1 MSNPAQGNPATNPNA
16 QGGGNQPQQTF
27 PLLDDRPKTDE
38 DIINT
43 IDKRFF
49 LENFDVM
56 SYVWQVVGEDLN
68 AVPKIVSERERQ
80 LEALTNKLSTKVLD
94 SYDSFMEAM
103 RKIQELEQDLNNT
116 KMTCR
121 ATRYDLKNA
130 NNELAIGGLT
140 ISGLHRRRS
149 EVNDVLS
156 YVEQIKNLLQKKEEL
171 KKTIES
177 RDFPRAIQ
185 MCLDAQGTAHMYAQF
200 NCVAGMRKVIQDEY
214 DNLVQKIDSA
224 LMDCCLKKFEP
235 QEYERVLVAYNLL
248 RKNIRV
254 FEKIQKNFTAV
265 IELTSRNV
273 VAVFA
278 HRSLRDSKVTVE
290 GLKRDKFVKLCKKL
304 ADNQIVPCV
313 YKLFENMCDLMYTH
327 HSMLFWHKQYDLKGE
342 KSKFF
347 TDIKQGLLNNT
358 KSIWEEMQTTI
369 KIVFENTKID
379 SLTIDRFL
387 QVLDATTQFIEIGEE
402 FSQSGAH
409 GLRTMLKKQ
418 STNYFM
424 AFHKER
430 MEVRTKKIKIFLFV
444 DIDFLFRN

>member
-149 EVNDVLS
+149 EVNVS
-156 YVEQIKNLLQKKEEL
+156 I
-171 KKTIES
+171 
-177 RDFPRAIQ
+177 A
-185 MCLDAQGTAHMYAQF
+185 
-200 NCVAGMRKVIQDEY
+200 DE
-214 DNLVQKIDSA
+214 DI
-224 LMDCCLKKFEP
+224 
-235 QEYERVLVAYNLL
+235 
-248 RKNIRV
+248 
-254 FEKIQKNFTAV
+254 
-265 IELTSRNV
+265 
-273 VAVFA
+273 
-278 HRSLRDSKVTVE
+278 
-290 GLKRDKFVKLCKKL
+290 LC
-304 ADNQIVPCV
+304 
-313 YKLFENMCDLMYTH
+313 
-327 HSMLFWHKQYDLKGE
+327 
-342 KSKFF
+342 
-347 TDIKQGLLNNT
+347 
-358 KSIWEEMQTTI
+358 
-369 KIVFENTKID
+369 
-379 SLTIDRFL
+379 
-387 QVLDATTQFIEIGEE
+387 
-402 FSQSGAH
+402 
-409 GLRTMLKKQ
+409 
-418 STNYFM
+418 
-424 AFHKER
+424 
-430 MEVRTKKIKIFLFV
+430 
-444 DIDFLFRN
+444 